1 LDIGWLIPGI
11 VFSIFG
17 ILMLFFLFLRFDLFF
32 RSKKWPSVEGTIETS
47 RLHVEDKEDDSGHHF
62 FLCSGEISYRYQIE
76 ENEYIAREPV
86 HVESTDRQSANEL
99 VAAYSVGK
107 RVDVF
112 YNPQEP
118 QESTLDTKS
127 REHWSVYLAI
137 GLVFLGV
144 GGLCLFWAFKT

>member
-1 LDIGWLIPGI
+1 MW
-11 VFSIFG
+11 
-17 ILMLFFLFLRFDLFF
+17 FFLFLRFDLFF

-47 RLHVEDKEDDSGHHF
+47 RLHVEDKEDDSGHYF

-86 HVESTDRQSANEL
+86 DVEFTDRQSANEL

-144 GGLCLFWAFKT
+144 GGLCLFGAFKT